1 MPILQKLLRNLFGY
15 AAIISAGVFATMVP
29 VLLRA
34 PFPHATA
41 RFHAEPYGLLLI
53 AMRELIFVLPPVVAI
68 VNGMAWLALR
78 KDLQSARPWAIAAS
92 ISFLVMSAPFFVADL
107 VILQYHMAG
116 IVEVGGVLLL
126 FLALNSLGIV
136 GVMAFGKR
144 DAMFVSAQSRS
155 TETSDNKTFGALASA
170 L

>member
-29 VLLRA
+29 VLLRS

-78 KDLQSARPWAIAAS
+78 NDSRSARTWAIAAS
-92 ISFLVMSAPFFVADL
+92 ISFLVLSAPFFVADL
-107 VILQYHMAG
+107 VILQYHLAG
-116 IVEVGGVLLL
+116 AIEFGGVLLL

-136 GVMAFGKR
+136 GVLAFAKR
-144 DAMFVSAQSRS
+144 DAMFVAAQRSS
-155 TETSDNKTFGALASA
+155 TETSDNFGVLASA